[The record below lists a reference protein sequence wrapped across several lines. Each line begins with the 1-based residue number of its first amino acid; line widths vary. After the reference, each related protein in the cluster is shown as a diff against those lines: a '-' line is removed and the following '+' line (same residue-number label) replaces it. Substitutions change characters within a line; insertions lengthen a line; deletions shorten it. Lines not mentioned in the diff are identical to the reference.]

1 MQHIKTLIGTL
12 ELMAMEDDDSFYK
25 ECAKIIMDA
34 AGYLGKLSAALEDAN
49 GMCRST
55 MMIVERGG
63 EANWAAFEERLRESL
78 LRQHAVM
85 YPGHNVPA
93 LAAATP
99 DAD

>member
-12 ELMAMEDDDSFYK
+12 ELMAMEDDDSGHK
-25 ECAKIIMDA
+25 ECAKNIMDA
-34 AGYLGKLSAALEDAN
+34 AGYLGKLCAALEDAN

-85 YPGHNVPA
+85 YPGQNI
-93 LAAATP
+93 
-99 DAD
+99 